1 MTEVDRIG
9 RYQIQAELGRGAM
22 GVVYRAHDPAIGRT
36 IAIKT
41 IRLTTTSRAEERAN
55 NLERLRRE
63 AQLAGRLSHP
73 GIVTV
78 FDIFEEGDT
87 AYICMEYVEGPTLEN
102 LLAARQPFSQS
113 TVLDILRQA
122 AEALDYAHSRGVVH
136 RDIKPANLMLH
147 ENRLVKIADF
157 GIGKVVSEETTMS
170 GNMLGTPSYMSP
182 EQVQSKPVG
191 GRSDQFSLAVIAYE
205 LLTGAKP
212 FNGYSLASVVY
223 KVCNDPPP
231 AVQLSNSSLPAE
243 LDAVFHRA
251 LAKDPA
257 MRYPNA
263 SQFVAALTTVLQAA
277 PEWTPIVRTHAKP
290 EQITIQ
296 HGVLPVPEPAIER
309 RSGTKASAWIFGL
322 LGVAVVAGAVWF
334 GTRDGRPT
342 PAPPPPQ
349 QPPASAPPAE
359 ALERK
364 PSPALEQD
372 ETPPEQKAETTTP
385 APQPEPKRDA
395 SEGPDDVDAPP
406 APVQAFAFRVD
417 TNPDQATVTIDD
429 ISGFTCRTP
438 CKLTLG
444 TGRHSLKI
452 ERDGYRP
459 QFRTVSVPEQSSLST
474 TLERR
479 TGTVMV
485 RSNPPGALI
494 LVNGKEWSSHTPTM
508 MTLPAGK
515 YKLEFRKEGFR
526 NEESNIEV
534 RDGAVMNLDVN
545 WTQNK

>member
-9 RYQIQAELGRGAM
+9 RYRIQAELGRGAM

-41 IRLTTTSRAEERAN
+41 IRLTTTSRPEERTH

-87 AYICMEYVEGPTLEN
+87 AYVCMEYVEGPTLES
-102 LLAARQPFSQS
+102 LLAARQPFSQA

-147 ENRLVKIADF
+147 ENRFVKIADF

-231 AVQLSNSSLPAE
+231 AVQLSNSSLPAD
-243 LDAVFHRA
+243 LDAVFQRA

-263 SQFVAALTTVLQAA
+263 SQFVAALTGVLQAA
-277 PEWTPIVRTHAKP
+277 PEWTPIVRTHSKP

-296 HGVLPVPEPAIER
+296 HGVLPVPEPVVEQ
-309 RSGTKASAWIFGL
+309 RSGVKASAWILGL
-322 LGVAVVAGAVWF
+322 LGIAVVAGGVWF
-334 GTRDGRPT
+334 GTRNTGPT
-342 PAPPPPQ
+342 PAPPAPQ
-349 QPPASAPPAE
+349 QPAGAAPPAE

-364 PSPALEQD
+364 PSPALEQE
-372 ETPPEQKAETTTP
+372 ETPAEQKLGSTT
-385 APQPEPKRDA
+385 APEAQPEPKRA
-395 SEGPDDVDAPP
+395 PEGPDDLNTPP
-406 APVQAFAFRVD
+406 ASIQAYAFRVE
-417 TNPDQATVTIDD
+417 TSPDESIVTIDD

-452 ERDGYRP
+452 ERDGYRT
-459 QFRTVSVPEQSSLST
+459 QFRTVNVPEQSSLSV

-515 YKLEFRKEGFR
+515 YKLEFRKEGYR
-526 NEESNIEV
+526 SEESNIEV

-545 WTQNK
+545 WTQTK

>member
-9 RYQIQAELGRGAM
+9 RYRIQAELGRGAM

-41 IRLTTTSRAEERAN
+41 IPLTTTSRPEERTH

-87 AYICMEYVEGPTLEN
+87 AYVCMEYVEGPTLEN
-102 LLAARQPFSQS
+102 LLAARQPFSQA
-113 TVLDILRQA
+113 TVLDMLRQT

-136 RDIKPANLMLH
+136 RDIKPANIMLH
-147 ENRLVKIADF
+147 ENRLVKITDF

-191 GRSDQFSLAVIAYE
+191 GRADQFSLAVIAYE

-243 LDAVFHRA
+243 LDTVFHRA
-251 LAKDPA
+251 LDKDPA

-263 SQFVAALTTVLQAA
+263 SQFVAALTGVLQAS
-277 PEWTPIVRTHAKP
+277 PEWTPIVRTHSKP

-296 HGVLPVPEPAIER
+296 HGVLPIPEPVVEQ
-309 RSGTKASAWIFGL
+309 RSGTKAWAWL
-322 LGVAVVAGAVWF
+322 LGLMGIVVVAGAVWF
-334 GTRDGRPT
+334 GTRDRGPVPT
-342 PAPPPPQ
+342 PPPPE
-349 QPPASAPPAE
+349 QPAASAPPAE
-359 ALERK
+359 ALEERK
-364 PSPALEQD
+364 PSPAVEEQ
-372 ETPPEQKAETTTP
+372 ETPAEQKTDATTP
-385 APQPEPKRDA
+385 APKQAA
-395 SEGPDDVDAPP
+395 SEARDDLAGPP
-406 APVQAFAFRVD
+406 AAIQAYAFRVE
-417 TNPDQATVTIDD
+417 TIPDEATVTIDD

-459 QFRTVSVPEQSSLST
+459 QFRAVNVPEQSSLST
-474 TLERR
+474 TLDRR

-494 LVNGKEWSSHTPTM
+494 LVNGKEWSSQTPTM

-515 YKLEFRKEGFR
+515 YKLEFRKEGYR
-526 NEESNIEV
+526 NEESDVEV

-545 WTQNK
+545 WTQHK